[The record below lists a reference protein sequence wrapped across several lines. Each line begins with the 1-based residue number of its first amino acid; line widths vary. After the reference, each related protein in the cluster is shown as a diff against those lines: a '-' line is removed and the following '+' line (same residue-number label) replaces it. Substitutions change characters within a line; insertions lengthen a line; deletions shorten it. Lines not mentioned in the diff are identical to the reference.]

1 MSTITLNFPP
11 PGRASAAG
19 AMLGLSLAFLAP
31 LAAFAQS
38 AAAPS
43 APFVS
48 ADGARFAPPTLPEQS
63 LLAPLNPTAALTP
76 ALVSSALVSSSSTLA
91 DAGATQM
98 SATTG
103 NTPATPP
110 QTFIQRYQARV
121 TATQN
126 QQPHWV
132 TPLVTVTPRL
142 EQELRTDFVHQY
154 NPKGYAV
161 WNYGNSKGL
170 EFIPEKHIE
179 ILVNV
184 PPFFN
189 RTNGEQDGFGDLSFN
204 SKYRIFARNEEHGNA
219 IVTAFF
225 AATVPT
231 GKNANGSCCAV
242 VTPTLAVG
250 KGFGRIDFTSTAGG
264 SLPITNSAGLGHT
277 ITWNSVV
284 QYKAGSGN
292 TWHVWPEAEA
302 NTSFYKGGATDGK
315 VAVFMTPGV
324 VIGRIPLS
332 HDATGK
338 PGRLGLTFGAGE
350 QIAVSTYH
358 AQNHALVLTARLPF

>member
-1 MSTITLNFPP
+1 MSIISYMSCPPRGASIACALLGLTLAPCATLTVSAQESSATIPAIS
-11 PGRASAAG
+11 ASAAIPD
-19 AMLGLSLAFLAP
+19 ATFVAPNTASPSLVASTDP
-31 LAAFAQS
+31 VFAG
-38 AAAPS
+38 
-43 APFVS
+43 VS
-48 ADGARFAPPTLPEQS
+48 FSNEPG
-63 LLAPLNPTAALTP
+63 TAAQATGTTP
-76 ALVSSALVSSSSTLA
+76 VV
-91 DAGATQM
+91 
-98 SATTG
+98 
-103 NTPATPP
+103 PPP
-110 QTFIQRYQARV
+110 QRTFIQRYQARV

-126 QQPHWV
+126 EQPHWV

-154 NPKGYAV
+154 NPKAYAV

-179 ILVNV
+179 ILINV

-231 GKNANGSCCAV
+231 GKNGNGSCCAV
-242 VTPTLAVG
+242 VTPTLAAG
-250 KGFGRIDFTSTAGG
+250 KGFGNFDFTSTAGG
-264 SLPITNSAGLGHT
+264 SLPITNSQGLGHT
-277 ITWNSVV
+277 ITWNNVA
-284 QYKAGSGN
+284 QYRLGKTGLARLF
-292 TWHVWPEAEA
+292 WPEVEA
-302 NTSFYKGGATDGK
+302 NTSFYKGGSTDGK
-315 VAVFMTPGV
+315 TAVFMTPGV
-324 VIGRIPLS
+324 IIGRIPLS

-350 QIAVSTYH
+350 EIAVSSYH
-358 AQNHALVLTARLPF
+358 PQNHALVLTARLPF

>member
-1 MSTITLNFPP
+1 MSMITHTFRGALSIAIAFTLL
-11 PGRASAAG
+11 AVAG
-19 AMLGLSLAFLAP
+19 ASSTDAQNSVELTRLPKPLQSTENILAGR
-31 LAAFAQS
+31 S
-38 AAAPS
+38 AAPS
-43 APFVS
+43 APGS
-48 ADGARFAPPTLPEQS
+48 NLASRQPS
-63 LLAPLNPTAALTP
+63 LF
-76 ALVSSALVSSSSTLA
+76 SSSSEQA
-91 DAGATQM
+91 
-98 SATTG
+98 SAE
-103 NTPATPP
+103 ATPNAGP
-110 QTFIQRYQARV
+110 QTSGTATGSAATMPPQQTFIQRYQARV

-126 QQPHWV
+126 EQPHWV

-154 NPKGYAV
+154 NPKAYAV

-170 EFIPEKHIE
+170 EFIPEKDIE

-189 RTNGEQDGFGDLSFN
+189 RSNGEQDGFGDLSFN

-219 IVTAFF
+219 IITAFF

-231 GKNANGSCCAV
+231 GKHGNGSCCAV

-264 SLPITNSAGLGHT
+264 SLPLTNSNGLGHT
-277 ITWNSVV
+277 IAWNTVA
-284 QYKAGSGN
+284 QYKAGSG
-292 TWHVWPEAEA
+292 TSWHVWPEVEC
-302 NTSFYKGGATDGK
+302 NTSFYKGGATDGD

-350 QIAVSTYH
+350 EIAVSSYH
-358 AQNHALVLTARLPF
+358 PNNHALVLTARLPF